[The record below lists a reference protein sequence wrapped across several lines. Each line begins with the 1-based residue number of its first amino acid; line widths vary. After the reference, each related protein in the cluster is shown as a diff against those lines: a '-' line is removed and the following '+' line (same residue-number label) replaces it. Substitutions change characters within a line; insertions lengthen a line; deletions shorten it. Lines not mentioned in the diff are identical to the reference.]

1 MISIILSILIGV
13 DIEHMYRNVFEALLV
28 VVIFMLLATRSKTKE
43 DERMIAAMNDSITHW
58 KDEFGREHA
67 KVKVIESS
75 NLDLFTKLETSN
87 QTVKELQQLVLD
99 THRDKKKIEVATVVK
114 TVTKI
119 DTLIV
124 KEKDST
130 LFKLKDK
137 YLDFVAEMKGDSLKT
152 KIELTSYLKLTHR
165 YERKNIFS
173 KKYLVVDAYEDNK
186 YIRVEDVRSIK
197 VPVEKSRFI
206 IGPYVGL
213 NYNLR
218 PTFGIGLTY
227 AIIRL

>member
-1 MISIILSILIGV
+1 M
-13 DIEHMYRNVFEALLV
+13 RNVFDGLLV
-28 VVIFMLLATRSKTKE
+28 VVIFMLLATHFHQRSKTKE
-43 DERMIAAMNDSITHW
+43 DEKMIAAMNDSVTHW

-87 QTVKELQQLVLD
+87 QTVKELQQLVLE
-99 THRDKKKIEVATVVK
+99 TKRDKKKIEVSTVVK

-186 YIRVEDVRSIK
+186 YIRVEDVRSIR
-197 VPVEKSRFI
+197 VPADKSRFI

>member
-1 MISIILSILIGV
+1 
-13 DIEHMYRNVFEALLV
+13 
-28 VVIFMLLATRSKTKE
+28 MLLATRGKAKE
-43 DERMIAAMNDSITHW
+43 DERMIAAMNDSVTHW

-87 QTVKELQQLVLD
+87 QTVKELQQLV
-99 THRDKKKIEVATVVK
+99 HREKKKIEVATVVK

-124 KEKDST
+124 KDKDST

-186 YIRVEDVRSIK
+186 YIRVEDVRSIR
-197 VPVEKSRFI
+197 VPADKSRFI
-206 IGPYVGL
+206 IGPYVGF
-213 NYNLR
+213 NYNLK